1 MAHSQIES
9 SNGAPRIATGP
20 QPILP
25 QLAGLFCQLGHHE
38 AHPWRPLPWKGVFNK
53 VLFFDRC
60 TGATI
65 EPAKVEK
72 GAQFPEHYHT
82 TVQTLFFVSARLP
95 TGAGVV
101 ILPGTFNIIPAG
113 QPHGPFVGEEESSPT
128 RHDSLIFNRKAL
140 ATANASRSRFC
151 PPRRTAPPGQS
162 FRMLSFQRQKKTR
175 KTRNRCHLLE
185 VT

>member
-1 MAHSQIES
+1 MA
-9 SNGAPRIATGP
+9 AGP
-20 QPILP
+20 QPIAP

-53 VLFFDRC
+53 VLLFDRC

-65 EPAKVEK
+65 ELAKVEK

-82 TVQTLFFVSARLP
+82 TVQTLFLVSGRLR

-113 QPHGPFVGEEESSPT
+113 QLHGPFVGEEESIQFKYFSSVPVYILKDGT
-128 RHDSLIFNRKAL
+128 TYIYQENGQTISAGRLDFVSKIEKPNFISSL
-140 ATANASRSRFC
+140 
-151 PPRRTAPPGQS
+151 
-162 FRMLSFQRQKKTR
+162 
-175 KTRNRCHLLE
+175 
-185 VT
+185 